1 MGTIISAF
9 WICTELTERD
19 LGDGV
24 SFAASPAETAVQEN
38 SKQERRRCEIIK
50 ELIETEKTY
59 LNHLDIIHKVGLIA
73 NQKYRYDIF
82 SLSQS
87 SN

>member
-1 MGTIISAF
+1 MTG
-9 WICTELTERD
+9 RD

-24 SFAASPAETAVQEN
+24 SFAASPAETAVQE
-38 SKQERRRCEIIK
+38 KRERRRCEIIK

-73 NQKYRYDIF
+73 NQKYRYDI
-82 SLSQS
+82 STLIQS